1 MLQAERKIRN
11 TGKVAVK
18 STSVGYDKI
27 KTLDELADII
37 QYLKSEGRRIVQCH
51 GVFDLLHPGHIRH
64 FEAARR
70 EGEVLIVTV
79 TPDEYVGKGPGHP
92 VFNQRLRVESI
103 AALQCVDYVAINKWP
118 TAVET
123 IKKLKPDVYVKGS
136 DYANPSADLTGG
148 ILKEEMA
155 VKSIGGRIHFTN
167 EVAFSSTRLLNQHF
181 NVYPEKVEKFLED
194 FRQRY
199 TADDIIERLHA
210 LSKMKVLVIGDTI
223 IDEYHYSEAMGKSP
237 KGTTITARY
246 VGEETFAGG
255 VLAAANHIAGFCD
268 NVHLVTCLGK
278 QHSQKNFIIN
288 HLKPNITPR
297 FFERDDTTTVVKRR
311 FVQPNSLSKMFEVCF
326 MDEHDLPAPVNRE
339 VCDYLKIVLKGY
351 DLVLVAD
358 FGHGFIGKDV
368 VKVLCENARFLA
380 VNTQTNSANAGYNL
394 ITKYP
399 RADFICIDEPE
410 ARLAM
415 SDRFSRLESIA
426 RSIAERLK
434 CHRIII
440 THGSLDTVAY
450 APEEGFFNIPIF
462 SNEVIDTVGAG
473 DALLSV
479 TSPCIAA
486 GCPIEVAGFIGNAV
500 GALKVRI
507 VCNRSSV
514 EPVPLFKFITALL
527 K

>member
-1 MLQAERKIRN
+1 M
-11 TGKVAVK
+11 K
-18 STSVGYDKI
+18 SSRAISDKI
-27 KTLDELADII
+27 KNLDELADII
-37 QYLKSEGRRIVQCH
+37 QTLKKERKRIVQCH

-79 TPDEYVGKGPGHP
+79 TPDEYVGKGPGRP

-123 IKKLKPDVYVKGS
+123 IKKLKPDVYAKGS
-136 DYANPSADLTGG
+136 DYADPSADLSGG
-148 ILKEEMA
+148 ISKEEA
-155 VKSIGGRIHFTN
+155 AIKSIGGRIHFTD
-167 EVAFSSTRLLNQHF
+167 EPTFSSTKLLNLHF
-181 NVYPEKVEKFLED
+181 NVYPEKAERFLEH

-210 LSKMKVLVIGDTI
+210 LGKMKILVIGDAI
-223 IDEYHYSEAMGKSP
+223 IDEYHYCEALGKSP
-237 KGTTITARY
+237 KGTTITTRY
-246 VGEETFAGG
+246 IGEEVFAGG
-255 VLAAANHIAGFCD
+255 VLAAANHIAGFCE

-278 QHSQKNFIIN
+278 QNSYEEFVTT
-288 HLKPNITPR
+288 HLKPNITLK
-297 FFERDDTTTVVKRR
+297 FFERDDTSTTVKRR

-326 MDEHDLPAPVNRE
+326 MDEHDLPESVNRE
-339 VCDYLKIVLKGY
+339 VCEYLKNTVKDY

-368 VKVLCENARFLA
+368 VKVLCDSARFLA
-380 VNTQTNSANAGYNL
+380 VNTQTNSANTGYNL
-394 ITKYP
+394 IIKYP
-399 RADFICIDEPE
+399 RADYICIDEPE
-410 ARLAM
+410 ARLACR
-415 SDRFSRLESIA
+415 DRFSRLEDITQ
-426 RSIAERLK
+426 SIAEKLQCNRV
-434 CHRIII
+434 II
-440 THGSLDTVAY
+440 THGSFDTLAY
-450 APEEGFFNIPIF
+450 TPEEGFFNIPVF
-462 SNEVIDTVGAG
+462 SNEVVDTTGAG

-479 TSPCIAA
+479 TSPCVAA
-486 GCPIEVAGFIGNAV
+486 GYPIELAGFIGNAV

-514 EPVPLFKFITALL
+514 EPTSLFKFITALL